1 MDDLLGPLYRLRGAE
16 HIVGV
21 PSRADGRGV
30 ELWVGGGSI
39 LAVRPEHQSNG
50 SNSGAW
56 NDNDPPAIDCRG
68 LAVLPGLVDLS
79 LYVSGDCTAEGGYL
93 DRTPEASLADLLH
106 AGVTT
111 FVGVL
116 GRDTVSRSPKAL
128 LAKVRGLNKAGGLT
142 GLVCTGAADGFWP
155 PPSLTGNG
163 ASNDLALVNEVVASG
178 TFAVSDPG
186 HPAGSDT
193 PPADLARACGDCF
206 AASALSGKP
215 GLVYCRVGSGPTGL
229 DPLRDLMTLHFPGGA
244 ESGRA
249 LSILPTMP
257 PGLVHDGDDDAL
269 FEDCSAWLSDGGRV
283 CLSAGTSIGATVAA
297 CLRLHRAGVRG
308 STHRAPGSSSC
319 SEGRPWPAN
328 CVCVASDAFAVLSS
342 GTSGNTSS
350 SSDLSP
356 ETRPPLRYGRPN
368 ALLEVVRRL
377 VLEHNLALDVAVAF
391 ASSHPAAALR
401 MEKRKGLLKS
411 GADAD
416 LLLVDA
422 QSLELVAVIANGRLV
437 KAPGWITRGIV
448 DVSGGDS
455 SSGSGSGGSSS
466 GSSHSPTSKGGG
478 SESSPAALAAA
489 RVWLRKRL
497 IAGSAGSLTSLSPGG
512 SWRPSPNR
520 SWANDEDD
528 NDQDENDRRQLMSR
542 SEPRNLAAAAAASEA
557 SSSSSFGGRNSPS
570 PTRKAYDSHDDRS
583 SSGGGWDK
591 SDLAV
596 TPPPGPRQQP
606 PRSSKSVG
614 PGILGSPVG
623 GWTNG
628 AHFFATPP
636 PPPPRSA
643 GSPGRQ
649 SELKDAGSHYDP
661 RGRRSLSPGAAAAQR
676 AEAKMLDA
684 EAAAEAAEQAARA
697 ALAAAA
703 ATATSPPYSAGR
715 RNQYASSSSVLAPEE
730 LRVDLSRAEALRARL
745 ATFKALDRAAS
756 SAADEAAKKVT
767 FALAESKSPTSSNS
781 GSSHHNASTPNP
793 ALTAAVAP
801 NSETKHQ
808 RKARRG
814 PSSPKP
820 PKPPPGGPAPPKK
833 EVSHQLPAPS
843 STSSSPAPKHHTS
856 SSSTSS
862 IGYNNAAA
870 AAAASEA
877 LEALEAASER
887 PPSPSRFSP
896 PLPLSIPSAPD
907 PSSSSSLPPPQPR
920 LKPTLEGLAEGALP
934 FDSSPGHRARAS
946 PRGGSSYSHS
956 PNSGGSSSGS
966 PSPSSSSSIAKGAV
980 PTIEEIAKSP
990 RFDYSRTSPKTTSAA
1005 TANAQPA
1012 PEEPAADVSEAS
1024 SEELDEWEGDVD
1036 AEELVARNSLPR
1048 SGSSPSTNEVKQA
1061 TTPTAASSS
1070 PLSSSSSSSSS
1081 AKNSSTYIAEIPAF
1095 RGGNSSKP
1103 EYGQQPPP
1111 SLRPGG
1117 SYGDAKH
1124 GDEEDEDEDEPRVGG
1139 LAADWSQE
1147 EEEEERRREARAP
1160 SIGRAPSNLQ
1170 GPSQGRA
1177 PSSGRSNTTP
1187 LPFAP
1192 APMPSPSTSSNPQV
1206 KLFPSSTPSS
1216 PSQQSST
1223 LGGEPRPW
1231 GEATTS
1237 PPPEPYPAASLAVVT
1252 SQGGGSTPP
1261 SGSDPGSDDDEEY
1274 AHYRLL
1280 VFSSLAASR
1289 RRVDSKSSPRS
1300 GSSDRNVTVEQDVPA
1315 PCALFLNDFTE
1326 K

>member
-21 PSRADGRGV
+21 PSRADGRSV
-30 ELWVGGGSI
+30 ELWIGGGSI

-50 SNSGAW
+50 TSTGAW
-56 NDNDPPAIDCRG
+56 AENEPPAIECRG
-68 LAVLPGLVDLS
+68 LAILPGLVDLS
-79 LYVSGDCTAEGGYL
+79 LHASGDCTAEGGYF
-93 DRTPEASLADLLH
+93 DRTPEASLSDLLN

-116 GRDTVSRSPKAL
+116 GRDTVSRSPKSL
-128 LAKVRGLNKAGGLT
+128 LSKVRGLNKAGGLT
-142 GLVCTGAADGFWP
+142 GLVCTGAADGAWP
-155 PPSLTGNG
+155 PPSLTGSG
-163 ASNDLALVNEVVASG
+163 ASNDLALVGEVVASG
-178 TFAVSDPG
+178 TFAISDPD

-229 DPLRDLMTLHFPGGA
+229 DPLRDLLTLHFPGGA

-249 LSILPTMP
+249 LSILPIMP
-257 PGLVHDGDDDAL
+257 PSLVHGGDDDAL

-297 CLRLHRAGVRG
+297 CLRLHRAGARG
-308 STHRAPGSSSC
+308 STHRASGSNSGSD
-319 SEGRPWPAN
+319 GRPWPAN
-328 CVCVASDAFAVLSS
+328 CLCVASDAFAVLPSASS
-342 GTSGNTSS
+342 GSTGG
-350 SSDLSP
+350 SDQSL
-356 ETRPPLRYGRPN
+356 ETRPPLRYGRPS

-401 MEKRKGLLKS
+401 MEKRKGLLRT

-437 KAPGWITRGIV
+437 KAPGWVTRGVV
-448 DVSGGDS
+448 DVPGGE
-455 SSGSGSGGSSS
+455 GSGGNS
-466 GSSHSPTSKGGG
+466 GSSSSSPGGSNSPTSKGGA
-478 SESSPAALAAA
+478 ESSPAALAAA

-497 IAGSAGSLTSLSPGG
+497 IAGTGGSSSSSFSPGG
-512 SWRPSPNR
+512 SWRSSPNR
-520 SWANDEDD
+520 SWGHDDDDENDEKT
-528 NDQDENDRRQLMSR
+528 DRRQLMSR
-542 SEPRNLAAAAAASEA
+542 SEPRNLATAASEA
-557 SSSSSFGGRNSPS
+557 SAAASSFGGRNSPS
-570 PTRKAYDSHDDRS
+570 PTRKAYDSTDGI
-583 SSGGGWDK
+583 SSGGGGGGDWAR
-591 SDLAV
+591 SDLA
-596 TPPPGPRQQP
+596 TPPPGSRQQSP
-606 PRSSKSVG
+606 SRSSKSVG

-649 SELKDAGSHYDP
+649 LERSGHAVSEHKDASSHYDNNNY

-703 ATATSPPYSAGR
+703 ATATSPPYSSSGR
-715 RNQYASSSSVLAPEE
+715 RNQFASSNSSSSSVLAPEE

-767 FALAESKSPTSSNS
+767 FALAESKSPVSN
-781 GSSHHNASTPNP
+781 GTSHHNASTPV
-793 ALTAAVAP
+793 AAPSAP
-801 NSETKHQ
+801 VSASNSETKHQ

-820 PKPPPGGPAPPKK
+820 PKPPPGGPAPPK
-833 EVSHQLPAPS
+833 EVPHQLYATS
-843 STSSSPAPKHHTS
+843 SSSPAPKHHH

-862 IGYNNAAA
+862 IGSSNAAA

-877 LEALEAASER
+877 LEALEAASEQQ
-887 PPSPSRFSP
+887 SNTSSRFSSPLP
-896 PLPLSIPSAPD
+896 PLTIPSAPEL
-907 PSSSSSLPPPQPR
+907 PSPSLPPPQQPR

-934 FDSSPGHRARAS
+934 SEPSSGHRARAS

-956 PNSGGSSSGS
+956 PNSGGN
-966 PSPSSSSSIAKGAV
+966 SPSSSSTGRVLV

-990 RFDYSRTSPKTTSAA
+990 RFDYGRTSPKA
-1005 TANAQPA
+1005 TIEATVDDQTP
-1012 PEEPAADVSEAS
+1012 PEEPAAAADISEAS

-1036 AEELVARNSLPR
+1036 AKELVARNSLPR
-1048 SGSSPSTNEVKQA
+1048 SGSSPSSSNDIEAKNAAPAAAV
-1061 TTPTAASSS
+1061 AASHSS
-1070 PLSSSSSSSSS
+1070 LSSRGCRVKLSGSP
-1081 AKNSSTYIAEIPAF
+1081 YIAEIPAF
-1095 RGGNSSKP
+1095 RGGNRSTTGD
-1103 EYGQQPPP
+1103 GQQP
-1111 SLRPGG
+1111 SLRP
-1117 SYGDAKH
+1117 SVSNNDTK
-1124 GDEEDEDEDEPRVGG
+1124 DNED
-1139 LAADWSQE
+1139 E
-1147 EEEEERRREARAP
+1147 EEEEPTVGAFANDLSHEDEEERRSEARAP
-1160 SIGRAPSNLQ
+1160 SVGRAPSNSRA
-1170 GPSQGRA
+1170 PSQGRA
-1177 PSSGRSNTTP
+1177 PSSGRSNLP

-1192 APMPSPSTSSNPQV
+1192 APMPSPSTNPQV
-1206 KLFPSSTPSS
+1206 KLFASSS
-1216 PSQQSST
+1216 PPAAASQQSSSH
-1223 LGGEPRPW
+1223 GGEPRPW

-1237 PPPEPYPAASLAVVT
+1237 PPPEPYSTASSSAVVNAEGER
-1252 SQGGGSTPP
+1252 GGGSTPP
-1261 SGSDPGSDDDEEY
+1261 SGSDPGSDEDEEY

-1300 GSSDRNVTVEQDVPA
+1300 GSSDRNMSGAE
-1315 PCALFLNDFTE
+1315 
-1326 K
+1326 